1 MKDDSIKIRCSSED
15 KAAIQKKAEE
25 KGISVSAYLI
35 DQAFKSDADS
45 VIPVKPMELSQCY
58 YKGLTF
64 RFNLEVDEGEFI
76 VVGRMYKDRAEIKTG
91 YKLIFGRG
99 RDDIK
104 TFLDESKAV
113 VAVNRWM
120 LSMDIKG
127 SNPFSKFFE

>member
-45 VIPVKPMELSQCY
+45 VISVKPMELSQCY

-64 RFNLEVDEGEFI
+64 KFNLEVDEGEFI